1 MFVASMVLIAATM
14 LSLVARRA
22 ELRAEQE
29 STVSAAAVGA
39 ADVVDATL
47 ERARAAVELAPADL
61 DPAVLAAVV
70 DGAEACI
77 ASGERPGCTGPDLV
91 GIAATIDPPEATQP
105 GVAVVF
111 ADPSTQAV
119 MVMVERPSPVVL
131 QLPTT
136 ALLAQAG
143 VTGLADWTVSVTDA
157 DSADGGA
164 RQFDE
169 DGRRV
174 ATVDVGD
181 PLDAGTVTVRAAVD
195 SDVGLLADAPTRY
208 GAWLALGTVLLA
220 LAVWTLFAERRS
232 LERRATTDELTGL
245 VNRREFERLAEEA
258 LLVAS
263 RFDSGLCVMLI
274 DLNGF
279 KEINDTFGHQ
289 SGDVALRGCA
299 ERLVAAVRDT
309 DVVGRWGGDEFVI
322 LLPGLAERTA
332 VRNRAER
339 IAEALSELPVVG
351 DIRVSGSIG
360 AAMYPR
366 HGSDF
371 DELMRAADFAMYGAK
386 TTGVAFRIADVLA
399 EDLVV
404 DAPEVDGDA
413 TPHDAA
419 PRLGG

>member
-14 LSLVARRA
+14 LSLFARRA
-22 ELRAEQE
+22 ELRAEEE
-29 STVSAAAVGA
+29 STVSAVATGA
-39 ADVVDATL
+39 ADVVEATL

-61 DPAVLAAVV
+61 DPATLAAVV

-77 ASGERPGCTGPDLV
+77 AAGERSGCTGPDLV
-91 GIAATIDPPEATQP
+91 GIAATIDPAEATEP

-111 ADPSTQAV
+111 VDPSTQAV
-119 MVMVERPSPVVL
+119 MVMAERPSPVVL
-131 QLPTT
+131 QLPTAT
-136 ALLAQAG
+136 LLARAG
-143 VTGLADWTVSVTDA
+143 VADLADTTVSVSDA

-164 RQFDE
+164 RSFGE

-174 ATVDVGD
+174 AVVDVGE

-195 SDVGLLADAPTRY
+195 SDVGLLADAPARY

-279 KEINDTFGHQ
+279 KEINDNYGHQ

-299 ERLVAAVRDT
+299 ERLVDAVRDT

-351 DIRVSGSIG
+351 EIRVSGSIG

-399 EDLVV
+399 EDLAADVPG
-404 DAPEVDGDA
+404 ADGDA